1 VMVGHGTPAAPSVTE
16 AAGGAMGII
25 GPVLIVVAV
34 CAIGLR
40 VFVRAAPRIAE
51 EL

>member
-1 VMVGHGTPAAPSVTE
+1 MVGGQPVSITE
-16 AAGGAMGII
+16 AAGGPIGII
-25 GPVLIVVAV
+25 GPTLVTILLCVV
-34 CAIGLR
+34 GFR